1 MGCIT
6 GGGRSN
12 IIELNGKLV
21 VEDNSIVLQQS
32 GSARVTR
39 MHFGWSPIRYVRPC
53 DRAGVIFPL
62 MWWRCTKLMCRN
74 MSVIVVVL
82 VEEVEVA
89 QL

>member
-12 IIELNGKLV
+12 IIELDGK
-21 VEDNSIVLQQS
+21 
-32 GSARVTR
+32 
-39 MHFGWSPIRYVRPC
+39 
-53 DRAGVIFPL
+53 
-62 MWWRCTKLMCRN
+62 
-74 MSVIVVVL
+74 VL